1 MLIYIYV
8 YVYVQECT
16 SPHTLEQMGILSVR
30 MWQMPISNMINNM
43 SKYCNGQYL
52 MCNICFVLNYV
63 VRKKVQTN
71 EIRVDNVPLYAS

>member
-30 MWQMPISNMINNM
+30 MPISNMINNM
-43 SKYCNGQYL
+43 SKYCNGQ
-52 MCNICFVLNYV
+52 
-63 VRKKVQTN
+63 
-71 EIRVDNVPLYAS
+71 